1 MAFLYGRT
9 GDLAFRGLI
18 RKYILHPRVTY
29 SPQLGKRRE
38 QKGQGME
45 KGTRDLI

>member
-18 RKYILHPRVTY
+18 RKYILHPKVTC
-29 SPQLGKRRE
+29 SPQLGKRME
-38 QKGQGME
+38 QKGQGIE